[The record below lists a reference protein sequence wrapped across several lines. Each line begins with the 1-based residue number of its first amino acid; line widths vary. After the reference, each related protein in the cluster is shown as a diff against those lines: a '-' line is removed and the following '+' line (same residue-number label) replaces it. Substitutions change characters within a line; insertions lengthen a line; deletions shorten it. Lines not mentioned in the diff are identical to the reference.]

1 MKAVSRRFLLIA
13 MAAALSC
20 FSQKVSAQENK
31 GPSINFRV
39 QQAMTHAD
47 FQSAG
52 LNKLTPQE
60 LHLLNQW
67 LDRYMVK
74 VIQAAMS
81 ASQPGAPGVP
91 VESYIAG
98 DFEGWSGERIFKLDN
113 GQIWQQ
119 ASYSYTYH
127 YAYHP
132 RVTIYRAGGGYKMKV
147 EGLNEVVEVK
157 RLK

>member
-1 MKAVSRRFLLIA
+1 VKAVSRRFLLTA
-13 MAAALSC
+13 MVATLSC
-20 FSQKVSAQENK
+20 FSQRISAQENK
-31 GPSINFRV
+31 APSINFRV
-39 QQAMTHAD
+39 EQAMTHAD

-52 LNKLTPQE
+52 LNKLSPQE
-60 LHLLNQW
+60 VHLLNQW
-67 LDRYMVK
+67 LERYMVK
-74 VIQAAMS
+74 LIQAALS
-81 ASQPGAPGVP
+81 PSQPGGTKLP

-98 DFEGWSGERIFKLDN
+98 DFQGWSGETIFKLDN

-147 EGLNEVVEVK
+147 EGLDEVVEVK